1 MKEKIYETPR
11 NVEIEIVVEQA
22 VLTASGEP
30 GAYPGW
36 NNDDGEIELFGW

>member
-11 NVEIEIVVEQA
+11 SVEIEIVVEQA

-30 GAYPGW
+30 GEYPAW
-36 NNDDGEIELFGW
+36 DGGETPLFG